1 MKKMFLLFCAA
12 AVLTGCTFTI
22 PAKKKPLSLNTSPK
36 ATSNVLFTYDKT
48 QVKDFDPA
56 TDSITLSVDI
66 LNENPGYSV
75 KDLMEKL
82 RIGPNSLKLE
92 LPSSGFFVVDGQ
104 VEERLETSF
113 DTNPVYQ
120 GQKLWAGVFKYTDR
134 FDNEIWLAVNEYSKE
149 YFLKKKTGSFID
161 LACVFPKFTKTE
173 DYLSSYRLTLNCFPI
188 SQEESTIVL
197 DNPDKK

>member
-1 MKKMFLLFCAA
+1 MKKIFLLFCAA
-12 AVLTGCTFTI
+12 TVLTGCTFTI

-36 ATSNVLFTYDKT
+36 VTSNVLFTYDKT

-56 TDSITLSVDI
+56 TDSMTLSVDI
-66 LNENPGYSV
+66 LTKNPGYAV

-113 DTNPVYQ
+113 DTNPIYQ

-134 FDNEIWLAVNEYSKE
+134 FDNEIWLTVNEYSKE

-161 LACVFPKFTKTE
+161 LACVFPKFINTNQ
-173 DYLSSYRLTLNCFPI
+173 YIPSYRLTLNCFPI